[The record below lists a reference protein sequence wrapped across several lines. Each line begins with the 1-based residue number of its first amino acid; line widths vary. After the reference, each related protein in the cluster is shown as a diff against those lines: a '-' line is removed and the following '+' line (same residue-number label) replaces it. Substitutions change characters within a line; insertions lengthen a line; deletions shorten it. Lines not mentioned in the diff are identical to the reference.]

1 MQYSVKLDGF
11 EGPLDLLLHLI
22 QTYEVDI
29 YDIPVAI
36 ITEQYLHYIH
46 TMKELKL
53 DVASEYLVM
62 AATLLAIKSKMLLPK
77 HEEDFYDQ
85 QMELEM
91 EDDPRDE
98 LVKRLIEYRKF
109 KHAANELKDREAER
123 SLIYTREPLDLSAF
137 EKEETNTQVTNVT
150 LFDMLQAMQRI
161 LQEKIVRAPR
171 QTTIERQEIPIE
183 TRMNQ
188 IKETLRSAGGKK
200 RFNDLFDDGNK
211 EHIVVTF
218 LALLELMKVK
228 TVNCEQ
234 HNHFSEIFITLIEE

>member
-36 ITEQYLHYIH
+36 ITEQYLQYIH

-53 DVASEYLVM
+53 DVASEFLVM

-77 HEEDFYDQ
+77 HEEELFEN

-91 EDDPRDE
+91 EEDPRDE
-98 LVKRLIEYRKF
+98 LVRRLVEYRKY
-109 KHAANELKDREAER
+109 KHAADELKERESAR
-123 SLIYTREPLDLSAF
+123 SLVYTRQPLDLSQF
-137 EKEETNTQVTNVT
+137 EKEETAKQVTNVT
-150 LFDMLQAMQRI
+150 LYDMLQAMQKVF
-161 LQEKIVRAPR
+161 QEKVTRAPR

-183 TRMNQ
+183 TRMEQ
-188 IKETLRSAGGKK
+188 IKSSLVSVGGRKK
-200 RFNDLFDDGNK
+200 FTELFDKSTK
-211 EHIVVTF
+211 EHVVVTF
-218 LALLELMKVK
+218 LAILELMKVK
-228 TVNCEQ
+228 TINCEQ
-234 HNHFSEIFITLIEE
+234 QDHFSEIYITMLEE